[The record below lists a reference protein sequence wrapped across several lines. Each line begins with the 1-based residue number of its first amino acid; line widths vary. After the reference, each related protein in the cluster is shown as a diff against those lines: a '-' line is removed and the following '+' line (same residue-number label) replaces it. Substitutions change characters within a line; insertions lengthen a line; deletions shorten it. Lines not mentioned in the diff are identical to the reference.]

1 MSEKQGGKV
10 AVSTLSKYKLTLARF
25 QEFCDRQEIHFIR
38 EIKLEHLSAWRKD
51 WASSYSSNFAL
62 RNNQSRLRHFFRYCQ
77 NAGMVHENPA
87 AKLSAIKVTDEDY
100 EVDPFTQ
107 AEYKK
112 ILATIPSCQYGPLF
126 FLCIALFDL
135 EGATKRRS

>member
-1 MSEKQGGKV
+1 
-10 AVSTLSKYKLTLARF
+10 
-25 QEFCDRQEIHFIR
+25 
-38 EIKLEHLSAWRKD
+38 
-51 WASSYSSNFAL
+51 
-62 RNNQSRLRHFFRYCQ
+62 
-77 NAGMVHENPA
+77 MVHENPA

-135 EGATKRRS
+135 EGQPSVDPSAPHQMRLYLKSSS